1 MDVTDGDRYA
11 IAMAKLSQARS
22 AVYEAT
28 RIIEHL
34 FESDGQPKECG
45 ILPSGVPVDSSDH
58 DSDPITGLY
67 SGQITPPADYSDVDP
82 EEEESEVETTECLD

>member
-1 MDVTDGDRYA
+1 MTVTDGDRYA

-34 FESDGQPKECG
+34 FESDGKCPVIEG
-45 ILPSGVPVDSSDH
+45 LPRNSTGNNTDTCDSV
-58 DSDPITGLY
+58 TGLY
-67 SGQITPPADYSDVDP
+67 PGQILSKETVCEEVD
-82 EEEESEVETTECLD
+82 SECLE

>member
-1 MDVTDGDRYA
+1 MTVTDDERYA

-34 FESDGQPKECG
+34 FESGSSAVLCEIPSQPPADRSFG
-45 ILPSGVPVDSSDH
+45 AG
-58 DSDPITGLY
+58 DPITGLY
-67 SGQITPPADYSDVDP
+67 PGQKPSLPVEAED
-82 EEEESEVETTECLD
+82 SEECLE

>member
-1 MDVTDGDRYA
+1 MDVTDGDRFA

-34 FESDGQPKECG
+34 FESDGC
-45 ILPSGVPVDSSDH
+45 LPTHETNDSVSVGGTLAVGNPVD
-58 DSDPITGLY
+58 GLY
-67 SGQITPPADYSDVDP
+67 PGQLPDQIEDV
-82 EEEESEVETTECLD
+82 EEDSAECLE

>member
-1 MDVTDGDRYA
+1 MTVTDGDRFA

-34 FESDGQPKECG
+34 FESNGGCPEIEIIRDHVSSVRG
-45 ILPSGVPVDSSDH
+45 INSIDPV
-58 DSDPITGLY
+58 TGLY
-67 SGQITPPADYSDVDP
+67 PGQKPDISIVED
-82 EEEESEVETTECLD
+82 EEQCEE

>member
-1 MDVTDGDRYA
+1 MTVTDGDRYA

-34 FESDGQPKECG
+34 FESDGQAEGCQVLSTDNPTAN
-45 ILPSGVPVDSSDH
+45 SAH
-58 DSDPITGLY
+58 DPDPITGLY
-67 SGQITPPADYSDVDP
+67 PGQCAMQPDYTDVDP
-82 EEEESEVETTECLD
+82 EEESEVETTECLD

>member
-1 MDVTDGDRYA
+1 MTVTDGARYA

-34 FESDGQPKECG
+34 FESG
-45 ILPSGVPVDSSDH
+45 GVVASPENIGAGVCCITDTINN
-58 DSDPITGLY
+58 PIKGLY
-67 SGQITPPADYSDVDP
+67 PGQIPDVKTV
-82 EEEESEVETTECLD
+82 EEDLEECVE

>member
-1 MDVTDGDRYA
+1 MTVSDGDRFA

-34 FESDGQPKECG
+34 FESE
-45 ILPSGVPVDSSDH
+45 
-58 DSDPITGLY
+58 SDPLRVRGPHGLEPN
-67 SGQITPPADYSDVDP
+67 SGSGISAYNSV
-82 EEEESEVETTECLD
+82 EEEEDTECME